1 MASADIG
8 KKQGAKGFI
17 TSHYPIDELTLTWHI
32 LCSVCGRQSETL
44 FAWAASPRQD
54 SSSVW
59 QCSVILALAT

>member
-32 LCSVCGRQSETL
+32 LCSVVVSLRRCLLGILVQCGSAL
-44 FAWAASPRQD
+44 
-54 SSSVW
+54 SSSPW
-59 QCSVILALAT
+59 LPKSDQ